1 MGLLLCG
8 HNDTSSQRHT
18 YFGAIPG
25 SNAHFHGTGPSGST
39 DPVSSAQP
47 SSGTANSS
55 GQFSFY
61 LDTTKVGQ
69 EEVVDVSCGSNPV
82 PYFGYYAV
90 GYGDVYYNDHPTI
103 WIKTGATAAHGSVY
117 YNRYMQ
123 TAAAYDLYNATNDY
137 FTSHP
142 GVTQLCTNDMA
153 LPFGGK
159 FDIEATAKTPKPWM
173 SPHAVHDRGT
183 AADVGGPGSGSCPL
197 ANQVVLNDF
206 KTLCNANNGY
216 PGASIIEGYPVI
228 NPTVFHVHCNF
239 ANPASYP
246 H

>member
-1 MGLLLCG
+1 MKGLIYMPLLHSRLSFVRALALPAALCIG
-8 HNDTSSQRHT
+8 TPLLAQSYSPLFAPVSQTNLAWVCYYAGTTTPVPNAAWYT

-137 FTSHP
+137 F
-142 GVTQLCTNDMA
+142 
-153 LPFGGK
+153 
-159 FDIEATAKTPKPWM
+159 
-173 SPHAVHDRGT
+173 
-183 AADVGGPGSGSCPL
+183 
-197 ANQVVLNDF
+197 
-206 KTLCNANNGY
+206 
-216 PGASIIEGYPVI
+216 
-228 NPTVFHVHCNF
+228 
-239 ANPASYP
+239 
-246 H
+246 